1 MSRMSEIAAGATT
14 VGQVSTPEEVFEDL
28 EYQTQD
34 EYDLSEPL
42 NLQTTGRLITQPYD
56 YSIQQLVDEI
66 QPGKIRLEINYQR
79 KYVWDD
85 GKASRLVESLLLN
98 LPIPVCYFAGKEPGW
113 EATVEKARCQR
124 VRYATRR
131 RTWVNHC

>member
-42 NLQTTGRLITQPYD
+42 NLQGDRAPDHSTL
-56 YSIQQLVDEI
+56 
-66 QPGKIRLEINYQR
+66 
-79 KYVWDD
+79 
-85 GKASRLVESLLLN
+85 
-98 LPIPVCYFAGKEPGW
+98 
-113 EATVEKARCQR
+113 
-124 VRYATRR
+124 
-131 RTWVNHC
+131 